1 MDMGRQEA
9 GAPKNDGLRFNSL
22 VLREL
27 SEEFEKCT
35 QETQRL
41 QGEVEQATKATL
53 EKFGKRTSVPSCND
67 CGRQQGQSDTQS
79 RTRKKILDTA
89 LHFQFSP
96 TQKHKHIQME
106 RVSTSNLRM
115 EELFTSVGQEVA
127 MLNRK
132 LSSSKKSGVRINDK
146 LELLR
151 KRLQQKLSPGGDQQR
166 ARTDDTCRKTCREE
180 RDQLVEILMRQLEK
194 SNQTICRLHQQNA
207 LFERCSVTPENVDQR
222 PYQSIQ
228 SQHQAQ
234 ELALVRKEKSQL
246 ACQLD
251 AIRSKDKHLRERI
264 GQLEATFHKMSEGLT
279 NCQDF
284 IQLKEQEFLRLQLKH
299 ILDLTEFQGANETP
313 PGLDSAILEP
323 DDLGPSKQK
332 NHGQNLPGAH
342 VNCDTLQR
350 RSFPERTHRPA
361 FEEAKVA
368 RRRTTC
374 GSDTTDSLHS
384 GLFGSCPMTVK
395 RNTFY
400 TRRPQTSGRG
410 SPVYVLL
417 TSEPGHT

>member
-9 GAPKNDGLRFNSL
+9 GVPKSSRSAPRKRKGFRERWNKRPKLRWKSL
-22 VLREL
+22 AN
-27 SEEFEKCT
+27 T
-35 QETQRL
+35 L
-41 QGEVEQATKATL
+41 QFHLAMAMDASRVRVTHRAAPE
-53 EKFGKRTSVPSCND
+53 R
-67 CGRQQGQSDTQS
+67 RS
-79 RTRKKILDTA
+79 RTRHYSFNICR
-89 LHFQFSP
+89 
-96 TQKHKHIQME
+96 HK
-106 RVSTSNLRM
+106 RTKM

-132 LSSSKKSGVRINDK
+132 LSSSKESGVRINDK

-151 KRLQQKLSPGGDQQR
+151 KTLQQQLSPVGEQQR
-166 ARTDDTCRKTCREE
+166 ARTDETRRKNCQEE

-194 SNQTICRLHQQNA
+194 SNQTIYRLHQQNA
-207 LFERCSVTPENVDQR
+207 LIERCHVTPENVDQR
-222 PYQSIQ
+222 PCQSIQ

-251 AIRSKDKHLRERI
+251 AIRSKDKYLRERI
-264 GQLEATFHKMSEGLT
+264 GQLEATIHKMSEGFA

-313 PGLDSAILEP
+313 PGLDSAIPEP
-323 DDLGPSKQK
+323 DDLGPSKK
-332 NHGQNLPGAH
+332 NHRQNLPGLH
-342 VNCDTLQR
+342 VNCDTLRR

-361 FEEAKVA
+361 FEEAKVT
-368 RRRTTC
+368 RRQTTC
-374 GSDTTDSLHS
+374 GSNMTDSEWSLFSLNQYKVLLLFDLRLLLQGLHL
-384 GLFGSCPMTVK
+384 GLFGSRPMTVK

-417 TSEPGHT
+417 TSEPEHT